1 MWAGDVPARCSMT
14 NSTQGLPRQFEQRTP
29 WSRPSHEVEE
39 AEPSNRLIVLSNRG
53 PVRLEESHWV
63 RSSGGLVTALDP
75 LLRRYGGLWVSGGEE
90 AANGPTADTIPDVGY
105 RQHLVMLP
113 ESVKTGF
120 YSAFS
125 NGVLWPTLHG
135 FPSMGHVDDA
145 PWEDYEAANRA
156 FAEAALEDTRE
167 GDLLWVHDYHLMR
180 TPLLLRNT
188 QPDLCIGWFC
198 HIPWPASDQFA
209 TLPWRRELLE
219 GLLGANVVGFHSARY
234 AAHFLECAAE
244 FTDARVDR
252 ESQCVHTQHGRTQ
265 VIVAPIGIPTTDI
278 AELAAS
284 DEVRSQA
291 CELKRAVNGRR
302 IVLGVDRL
310 DYTKGIP
317 ERLSAFARLLE
328 QHPHYVDELVYI
340 QIVVPSRE
348 TVGAYANL
356 KEDLDRLVGQ
366 INGQFSRTGQ
376 VPIHY
381 IYRSLDALELYAHYA
396 AADVALV
403 TPLRDGMNLVA
414 LEYIASRTD
423 ENGVLVLSEF
433 AGAAEH
439 LGQAYLVNPY
449 DVESV
454 ATELARALSA
464 PADELRS
471 RMRALREAVALLDVH
486 AWADRFLRQLRACR
500 HSVAL
505 GSGARSPV

>member
-1 MWAGDVPARCSMT
+1 MT
-14 NSTQGLPRQFEQRTP
+14 GGTQRVSRYLDESEPRSKPFTEFEDDERGG
-29 WSRPSHEVEE
+29 
-39 AEPSNRLIVLSNRG
+39 RLIVLSNRG
-53 PVRLEESHWV
+53 PVRLEDLHWV

-75 LLRRYGGLWVSGGEE
+75 LLRRHGGVWVSAGEE
-90 AANGPTADTIPDVGY
+90 EAEGPTADTIPDVGY
-105 RQHLVMLP
+105 RQQLVMLP
-113 ESVKTGF
+113 ESVRTGF
-120 YSAFS
+120 YSGFS

-135 FPSMGHVDDA
+135 FPSIGQVDEA

-156 FAEAALEDTRE
+156 FAEAALEDTGE

-198 HIPWPASDQFA
+198 HVPWPAGDQFA
-209 TLPWRRELLE
+209 TLPWRRELIE
-219 GLLGANVVGFHSARY
+219 GLLGANIVGFHSARY

-244 FTDARVDR
+244 FAEAAVDFNA
-252 ESQCVHTQHGRTQ
+252 ECVITPHGRTR
-265 VIVAPIGIPTTDI
+265 VIVAPIGIPTQDI
-278 AELAAS
+278 ERLINS
-284 DEVRSQA
+284 DEVRTQA
-291 CELKRAVNGRR
+291 AELRRAVKGRR

-328 QHPHYVDELVYI
+328 QHPHYLDELVFI

-348 TVGAYANL
+348 SVGAYANL

-366 INGQFSRTGQ
+366 INGQFSRAGQ

-381 IYRSLDALELYAHYA
+381 IYRSLDATELYAHYK

-414 LEYIASRTD
+414 LEYIASRSEED
-423 ENGVLVLSEF
+423 GALVLSEF

-439 LGQAYLVNPY
+439 LTQAYVVNPY
-449 DVESV
+449 DVDSV
-454 ATELARALSA
+454 AAELRRALTA
-464 PADELRS
+464 PVEELRS
-471 RMRALREAVALLDVH
+471 RMRALRRELAALDVH
-486 AWADRFLRQLRACR
+486 AWADGFLRQMRACR
-500 HSVAL
+500 SIA
-505 GSGARSPV
+505 SGARGTG

>member
-1 MWAGDVPARCSMT
+1 
-14 NSTQGLPRQFEQRTP
+14 
-29 WSRPSHEVEE
+29 
-39 AEPSNRLIVLSNRG
+39 
-53 PVRLEESHWV
+53 
-63 RSSGGLVTALDP
+63 
-75 LLRRYGGLWVSGGEE
+75 
-90 AANGPTADTIPDVGY
+90 
-105 RQHLVMLP
+105 
-113 ESVKTGF
+113 
-120 YSAFS
+120 
-125 NGVLWPTLHG
+125 
-135 FPSMGHVDDA
+135 
-145 PWEDYEAANRA
+145 
-156 FAEAALEDTRE
+156 
-167 GDLLWVHDYHLMR
+167 
-180 TPLLLRNT
+180 
-188 QPDLCIGWFC
+188 
-198 HIPWPASDQFA
+198 
-209 TLPWRRELLE
+209 
-219 GLLGANVVGFHSARY
+219 
-234 AAHFLECAAE
+234 
-244 FTDARVDR
+244 
-252 ESQCVHTQHGRTQ
+252 SQCVHTQHGRTQ

-471 RMRALREAVALLDVH
+471 RMRALREAVALLDV
-486 AWADRFLRQLRACR
+486 
-500 HSVAL
+500 
-505 GSGARSPV
+505 